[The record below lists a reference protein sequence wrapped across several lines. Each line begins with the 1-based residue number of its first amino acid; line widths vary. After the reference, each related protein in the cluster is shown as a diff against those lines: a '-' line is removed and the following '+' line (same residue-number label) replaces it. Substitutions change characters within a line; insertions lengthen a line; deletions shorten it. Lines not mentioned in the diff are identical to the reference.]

1 MAYGRSARLTSAD
14 ITAKSKMKL
23 SNKVVLVTG
32 AGSGMGRELVLELV
46 RRGSKVIA
54 VDMHAATL
62 EETAKIAGSSV
73 TAFVLDVTDWAAV
86 AALPAQV
93 GEIDCLINNAGIIQ
107 PFVPIKDLTMEQAQK
122 VMNVNFY
129 GPLALIKAF
138 LPTLLARPEA
148 HILNVSSMG
157 AYAPVPGQSVY
168 GASKA
173 AVKLLTEGL
182 RSELMGTKVG
192 VTVVF
197 PGAVATNITTNSGLT
212 MPDVDA
218 DAPAFKQTPA
228 AVAAK
233 LMLDAIEKGKARIT
247 VGRDATTMDR
257 LSRLNPVFAANLIY
271 KQMKS
276 LLG

>member
-1 MAYGRSARLTSAD
+1 
-14 ITAKSKMKL
+14 
-23 SNKVVLVTG
+23 
-32 AGSGMGRELVLELV
+32 
-46 RRGSKVIA
+46 
-54 VDMHAATL
+54 
-62 EETAKIAGSSV
+62 
-73 TAFVLDVTDWAAV
+73 V
-86 AALPAQV
+86 AALPIAIEAELGSV
-93 GEIDCLINNAGIIQ
+93 DILINNAGIIQ
-107 PFVPIKDLTMEQAQK
+107 PFIKIEELTPEQAEK

-129 GPLALIKAF
+129 GPFSMIKAF
-138 LPTLLARPEA
+138 LPGLLKRPEA

-192 VTVVF
+192 VTVAF
-197 PGAVATNITTNSGLT
+197 PGAVATNITSNSGIE
-212 MPDVDA
+212 MPKVDA

-228 AVAAK
+228 PVAAR
-233 LMLDAIEKGKARIT
+233 MMVDAIEKNKPRIT
-247 VGRDATTMDR
+247 IGKDATMMDR
-257 LSRLNPVFAANLIY
+257 LSRINPVFAANVIY